1 MSDEVTIRLV
11 HVEFLRPG
19 PPNNQ
24 LLSPLTPY
32 LAVCGETGAGV
43 VHVPYE
49 HGRFE
54 RVLKQLRYET
64 GDSED
69 RLAMLHDLGTEMGR
83 FLGAVPGL
91 PGALTTEL
99 NQRGTLVHLRLT
111 LSAAELALLPFE
123 LAKTPV
129 TEGVTGENWL
139 SLHTRPPVC
148 VTRNIRTVAPE
159 SMTWPER
166 PRILFIAGDPETVP
180 HQKHREVLTEAIQ
193 RFQYP
198 KKDVEKGDREG
209 RTQFGE
215 LLTILSYPSLDEV
228 MDECR
233 RYDYTH
239 IHVLAHGDLDETSP
253 GFYGLV
259 LRGEGRG
266 TDATPD
272 VVSGDRFRTAI
283 TSVHHRPTVVTLA
296 SCDSG
301 NIGTVVTPGASFA
314 HQLHEAGIP
323 LVVAA
328 QFPLS
333 IEGSIPLTKRLYN
346 GFLWGQHPLHV
357 LQEARAELHARYT
370 ANWHDWA
377 SLVVYE
383 ALPRTFA
390 DQLEAIRYR
399 QTKRAMDAALERID
413 NAVEAKDGK
422 TDSSELERAVNYA
435 VKKFPL
441 NGQYAVECVGL
452 RASSLKRIAQARF
465 KLGYYTYNPPKSSS
479 GEDPYEKDLYD
490 LLDEARNDYLCAVR
504 FLMVNDS
511 RALQRVATLHWVLVQ
526 VASLSMVL
534 GLKPKDG
541 SWEAAKLSADL
552 YCEHHDSEQ
561 RAWSHGS
568 LAELWLVRLGE
579 PDLGEEERKEI
590 YDKAVYHAQEL
601 GNFYPGQDDFPV
613 KSTRRQFERYVD
625 WWGHEDFV
633 KLAEEHQPGIREM
646 RKAWDIVPYGLKE
659 TAQHLVKMLERKKPN
674 GKGRTP
680 PSGSGSEEPAGTS
693 GEGGETPPP
702 TSPPSGGEPTP
713 AGAKP
718 GKSLSKPAAKAQAAR
733 RRTAPFFDIEVLP
746 AGHGDSLW
754 IEYGDAATTHRWL
767 IDCGTQQTARHLLK
781 RVEDVP
787 PGERFL
793 ELFVMSHIDS
803 DHIGGA
809 LPFFRAVE
817 KGLRF
822 GDVWFN
828 GWKHISGR
836 LGARQGEMFS
846 TAIQD
851 FDLPWNAWRDGGT
864 IVVEDGALP
873 EHVLPGGMK
882 LTLLSPTPDR
892 LKKLGPVWERE
903 LKKNGLEPGG
913 RVDYRKFLK
922 GTPSTSTDV
931 DKLADEDFGGDNG
944 APNGT
949 SIAVLAEFGGASAL
963 LAADAHAP
971 VLVQSIDKLLK
982 QRGGGER
989 LKVDVFKVSHHGSQN
1004 NVSTDLVQRL
1014 DCSRY
1019 IVSTN
1024 GYHFCH
1030 PDRQAIARLIKYGGQ
1045 EGKPPALYFN
1055 YTSQYNEVWKSP
1067 ELREK
1072 YRYSASYPPA
1082 DQPGTVVSL
1091 LG

>member
-64 GDSED
+64 GDPED

-91 PGALTTEL
+91 PGSLTTEL

-159 SMTWPER
+159 SVVWPER

-180 HQKHREVLTEAIQ
+180 YEKHREVLEEAIE
-193 RFQYP
+193 RFRYP
-198 KKDVEKGDREG
+198 EKDEEKCDRED

-215 LLTILSYPSLDEV
+215 LLTILNYPSLAEV
-228 MDECR
+228 MEECR
-233 RYDYTH
+233 RHDYTH

-259 LRGEGRG
+259 LRGPERG
-266 TDATPD
+266 PNAVPD

-283 TSVHHRPTVVTLA
+283 TSVRHRPTVVTLA

-301 NIGTVVTPGASFA
+301 NVGTVVTPGASFA

-333 IEGSIPLTKRLYN
+333 IDGSIPLTKRLYN
-346 GFLWGQHPLHV
+346 GFLWGEHPLHV

-383 ALPRTFA
+383 ALPRTLA
-390 DQLEAIRYR
+390 DQLEALRYR
-399 QTKRAMDAALERID
+399 QSKLAMDAALQKID
-413 NAVEAKDGK
+413 KAVEKGK
-422 TDSSELERAVNYA
+422 EINSSELERAVKYA
-435 VKKFPL
+435 VGKFSLDGP
-441 NGQYAVECVGL
+441 YAVECMGL

-465 KLGYYTYNPPKSSS
+465 KLGHHTATKSPCE
-479 GEDPYEKDLYD
+479 EDPYEKEPYD
-490 LLDEARNDYLCAVR
+490 LLDEARIDYLSAVR
-504 FLMVNDS
+504 YLMVNDS
-511 RALQRVATLHWVLVQ
+511 RALQRLATLHWVLVQ

-534 GLKPKDG
+534 GQDPRDG
-541 SWEAAKLSADL
+541 TWKAAKLSAEL
-552 YCEHHDSEQ
+552 YCEHQESEQ

-568 LAELWLVRLGE
+568 LAELWLVQLGQ
-579 PDLGEEERKEI
+579 PDLSEETRKEI

-601 GNFYPGQDDFPV
+601 GNFYPGQDAFPV
-613 KSTRRQFERYVD
+613 QSTRRQFQRYVD

-633 KLAEEHQPGIREM
+633 KLAEEHQPGIRET
-646 RKAWDIVPYGLKE
+646 RKAWDVVPYGLKE
-659 TAQHLVKMLERKKPN
+659 TAQRLVKVLERKKSN
-674 GKGRTP
+674 GKGGP
-680 PSGSGSEEPAGTS
+680 PAPGPEEPGKPS
-693 GEGGETPPP
+693 GEGGGTPPAG
-702 TSPPSGGEPTP
+702 SEPTP
-713 AGAKP
+713 SGAKQ
-718 GKSLSKPAAKAQAAR
+718 GRSLLKSSATPRDTPL
-733 RRTAPFFDIEVLP
+733 RTAPFFDIEVLP

-767 IDCGTQQTARHLLK
+767 IDCGTQQTARYLLK
-781 RVEDVP
+781 RVEAVP

-817 KGLRF
+817 RGLRI

-828 GWKHISGR
+828 GWRHISGR

-846 TAIQD
+846 TAIED

-864 IVVEDGALP
+864 IVVEGDALP

-892 LKKLGPVWERE
+892 LKKLGPVWQRE
-903 LKKNGLEPGG
+903 LKRYGLEPGS
-913 RVDYRKFLK
+913 RVEYRKFLK

-931 DKLADEDFGGDNG
+931 DKLADEAFGGDNG

-982 QRGGGER
+982 QRGVER

-1004 NVSTDLVQRL
+1004 NVSTDLIKRL

-1030 PDRQAIARLIKYGGQ
+1030 PDRQAIARIIKYGGQ
-1045 EGKPPALYFN
+1045 EGRPPALYFN
-1055 YTSQYNEVWKSP
+1055 YASQYNEVWKSP
-1067 ELREK
+1067 ERQEK
-1072 YRYSASYPPA
+1072 YKYSTSYPPA
-1082 DQPGTVVSL
+1082 DQPGTVVSV
-1091 LG
+1091 LGGRD